1 MPDIDIVALGEP
13 LVELNQTRA
22 GEPQYQQ
29 GFGGDTS
36 NAVIAAARQGALRL
50 PDAGGRGQLRRP
62 AAGTVEG
69 RGRGHVRRGSGPGR
83 PYRSVLRAARPA
95 GPFLQLP
102 AARFRRQPHD
112 AGQSQGQLIERARY
126 LHVSGISL
134 AISTSACDTVFAAIE
149 RAHAAGVQVSL
160 DSNLRLRLWPVDRA
174 RAILR
179 EALRQADLFLPS
191 MDDMQHLTGN
201 DDPERTLDWIRDAGA
216 TGVVVLKLG
225 KDGSIIDDGHGRKPV
240 AALGGG
246 GRRHRRGRLLRRQ
259 PAGPPLQGRFLGGRG
274 ALCQCGGGPVHA
286 GVWRGRA
293 PAQRGAGPGET
304 VGSALD
310 LGSLGPVGVFS
321 DFRLKCQVI
330 RIFRQPVVRW

>member
-83 PYRSVLRAARPA
+83 PYRPVLRAARPA

-191 MDDMQHLTGN
+191 MDDMKHLTGN

-240 AALGGG
+240 AALRWRRSTPPARATASPAACWPAAARAIP
-246 GRRHRRGRLLRRQ
+246 GRTRCAMPMWRRPCPRW
-259 PAGPPLQGRFLGGRG
+259 
-274 ALCQCGGGPVHA
+274 
-286 GVWRGRA
+286 VWRGRA

-310 LGSLGPVGVFS
+310 LGSLGPVGVFFGFQAKMPS
-321 DFRLKCQVI
+321 YPNFPPACR
-330 RIFRQPVVRW
+330 

>member
-1 MPDIDIVALGEP
+1 M
-13 LVELNQTRA
+13 
-22 GEPQYQQ
+22 
-29 GFGGDTS
+29 GGDSFGAQLLELWKAEGVDTS
-36 NAVIAAARQGALRL
+36 GVEVD
-50 PDAGGRGQLRRP
+50 PDAHTGLYFVQHGPQGHSFSYLRRDSAASRMTP
-62 AAGTVEG
+62 A
-69 RGRGHVRRGSGPGR
+69 S
-83 PYRSVLRAARPA
+83 LK
-95 GPFLQLP
+95 
-102 AARFRRQPHD
+102 
-112 AGQSQGQLIERARY
+112 GQLIERARY

-216 TGVVVLKLG
+216 TGVVVLAG
-225 KDGSIIDDGHGRKPV
+225 QGRLHHRRRPRAQAGGG
-240 AALGGG
+240 AAGGG

-286 GVWRGRA
+286 GY
-293 PAQRGAGPGET
+293 GAVEPLP
-304 VGSALD
+304 SAE
-310 LGSLGPVGVFS
+310 
-321 DFRLKCQVI
+321 QV
-330 RIFRQPVVRW
+330 QAKL